1 MADSENGD
9 VTAATP
15 VGVNT
20 VARGIP
26 AHEVNPSNELLDGE
40 NLDRKLDVIENEPV
54 RVDPSG
60 TRLEHEVAPGVI
72 PPPASANLEL
82 RQRAEKLTGATLES
96 IGKGPEREDS
106 MAASLRE
113 EKRALQARAD
123 AGDERA
129 AKRVAQVEESLQA
142 RTSADA
148 AAARQRDA
156 ETRAAESGTSA
167 ASQPPVAR
175 SGKPGKSTA

>member
-15 VGVNT
+15 VGVKT

-40 NLDRKLDVIENEPV
+40 NLDRKLDMIENEPV

-60 TRLEHEVAPGVI
+60 TRLEHEGAPGYL

-82 RQRAEKLTGATLES
+82 RQRAEKLTGALNES

-106 MAASLRE
+106 MVAALE
-113 EKRALQARAD
+113 NEKRGLQARGD

-129 AKRVAQVEESLQA
+129 GKRVSQVDEALSA
-142 RTSADA
+142 RKSA
-148 AAARQRDA
+148 AADRKA
-156 ETRAAESGTSA
+156 A
-167 ASQPPVAR
+167 ASSQPVSSVPEGRTA
-175 SGKPGKSTA
+175 SAKGKTTA